1 MNKIL
6 YFIAGAVL
14 GAGGSYLYLN
24 KKYEER
30 LNKEINEIVRKDIDA
45 MRKNDT
51 SSTQTLNDDSKVKF
65 NFDSNKDYSIYDT
78 KTEEIP
84 EDVVVSPVDIDNC
97 MLEESEIIDE
107 NEFEDDYY
115 DEDGNKYDKKEL
127 LYFTNN
133 DVFADEESR
142 PLNEQADQIFVNDE
156 MMENIVDILHDDE
169 SNGECYLR
177 CHNTKT
183 DYCIICDFRDFR
195 QVGVFLNG

>member
-30 LNKEINEIVRKDIDA
+30 LNAEINEIVRKDIDA
-45 MRKNDT
+45 TRKSNNT
-51 SSTQTLNDDSKVKF
+51 SNQVLDDDSQIDIKF
-65 NFDSNKDYSIYDT
+65 DPNKDYSVYDT

-107 NEFEDDYY
+107 NEYEDDYY

-127 LYFTNN
+127 LYFVNN
-133 DVFADEESR
+133 DVFADADNH
-142 PLNEQADQIFVNDE
+142 PLNEQTDQIFVNDE

-183 DYCIICDFRDFR
+183 DYCIVCDFRDFR
-195 QVGVFLNG
+195 EVGVFLNG

>member
-14 GAGGSYLYLN
+14 GAGGSYLYLS

-30 LNKEINEIVRKDIDA
+30 LNAEINEIVRKDIDA
-45 MRKNDT
+45 TRK
-51 SSTQTLNDDSKVKF
+51 SKITLKQVLDDDSELDIKL
-65 NFDSNKDYSIYDT
+65 DPNKDYSIYDT

-107 NEFEDDYY
+107 NEYEDTYY
-115 DEDGNKYDKKEL
+115 DEDGNEYDKKEL

-133 DVFADEESR
+133 DVFADEENH
-142 PLNEQADQIFVNDE
+142 PLNERTDQIFVNDE

-183 DYCIICDFRDFR
+183 DYCIVCDFRDFR
-195 QVGVFLNG
+195 EVGVFLNG